1 MKSPNSGGTRVPT
14 GHHLSPNE
22 AFNTRN
28 GLYIIE
34 LLPKRS
40 WENHKQYK
48 LLPRLVGCFSQM
60 GSKFPL
66 SKTIPTQLIESVEV
80 VLVPL

>member
-1 MKSPNSGGTRVPT
+1 MKSLNSGGTRDLT
-14 GHHLSPNE
+14 GHLLSPNE

-34 LLPKRS
+34 LLPERS
-40 WENHKQYK
+40 RENHKQHK

-66 SKTIPTQLIESVEV
+66 SKTILTQLIERGEVE
-80 VLVPL
+80 LVPL